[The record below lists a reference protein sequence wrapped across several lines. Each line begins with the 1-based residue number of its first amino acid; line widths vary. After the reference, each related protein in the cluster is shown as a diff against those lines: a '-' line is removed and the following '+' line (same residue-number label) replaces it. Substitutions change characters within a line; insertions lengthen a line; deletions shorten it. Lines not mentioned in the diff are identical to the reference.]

1 MEACLEIYGFYRP
14 IIKRTI
20 VGMLCV
26 AILTGAVFSRKAVG
40 TKEYLSAE
48 KQEETRNDIAVS
60 KMEKIVAA
68 ESQEIIV
75 SEPDKTV
82 MAEAKDN
89 LAEKEEAIIAA
100 ESKVNIVDVPK
111 NIIVDGTKDII
122 MDTPKNT
129 VVDEAKDVITDEP
142 KDTIVDEAKDVITD
156 ESKDTIV
163 DEANDIPKN
172 DAEESE
178 DAKTDIAETATPFLI
193 DEAGMLY
200 GINEEMLDCRS
211 GVLELP
217 SENCVGIRS
226 HAFINGFT
234 DIYEIYIPSNI
245 SVIETGAFD
254 GIDNLFDIMVEEGN
268 INYTSID
275 GVLYDEEEITLLA
288 FPAGRTGGYIV
299 PTQTERIAANA
310 FAQTGLSVIDIR
322 DCGTLLIE
330 DDRAAQ
336 LVRCEQ

>member
-1 MEACLEIYGFYRP
+1 MEGCLEIYGFYRP

-100 ESKVNIVDVPK
+100 ESKINIVDVPK
-111 NIIVDGTKDII
+111 N
-122 MDTPKNT
+122 
-129 VVDEAKDVITDEP
+129 
-142 KDTIVDEAKDVITD
+142 TIVDETKDVITD
-156 ESKDTIV
+156 ESQGTIA
-163 DEANDIPKN
+163 DESNNIPKN
-172 DAEESE
+172 DTEEKE

-193 DEAGMLY
+193 DGDGMIY
-200 GINEEMLDCRS
+200 GINEEMLDCTS

-226 HAFINGFT
+226 HVFINGFT

-254 GIDNLFDIMVEEGN
+254 GIDNLFDIMVEEEN

-275 GVLYDEEEITLLA
+275 GGLYDEEEITLLA
-288 FPAGRTGGYIV
+288 FPSGRTGGYIV

>member
-1 MEACLEIYGFYRP
+1 
-14 IIKRTI
+14 
-20 VGMLCV
+20 
-26 AILTGAVFSRKAVG
+26 
-40 TKEYLSAE
+40 
-48 KQEETRNDIAVS
+48 
-60 KMEKIVAA
+60 
-68 ESQEIIV
+68 
-75 SEPDKTV
+75 
-82 MAEAKDN
+82 MAEAKEI
-89 LAEKEEAIIAA
+89 LAEKEEAAISD
-100 ESKVNIVDVPK
+100 ESKVSIVEVPK
-111 NIIVDGTKDII
+111 NIIVDGTKDSI

-129 VVDEAKDVITDEP
+129 VVNEAKDVITDEP
-142 KDTIVDEAKDVITD
+142 KDTIVN
-156 ESKDTIV
+156 ES
-163 DEANDIPKN
+163 NDIPKN
-172 DAEESE
+172 DTEESE

-200 GINEEMLDCRS
+200 GINEEMLDCTS

-254 GIDNLFDIMVEEGN
+254 GIDNLFDIVVEEGN
-268 INYTSID
+268 LNYTSID
-275 GVLYDEEEITLLA
+275 GVLYDEDRTTLLT

-330 DDRAAQ
+330 DDRAVQ

>member
-20 VGMLCV
+20 VGILCV

-48 KQEETRNDIAVS
+48 KQEETKKDIVVS
-60 KMEKIVAA
+60 NMEKIVVA
-68 ESQEIIV
+68 EPQEIIA

-82 MAEAKDN
+82 MAEAKDI
-89 LAEKEEAIIAA
+89 LAEQEEAAIAD
-100 ESKVNIVDVPK
+100 ESKVSIVDVPK
-111 NIIVDGTKDII
+111 NTI
-122 MDTPKNT
+122 
-129 VVDEAKDVITDEP
+129 VDEAKDVITDEP
-142 KDTIVDEAKDVITD
+142 KDTIVDE
-156 ESKDTIV
+156 S
-163 DEANDIPKN
+163 NDIPKN
-172 DAEESE
+172 DTEESE
-178 DAKTDIAETATPFLI
+178 DAKTDIAEAATPFLI

-200 GINEEMLDCRS
+200 GINEEMLDCKS

>member
-1 MEACLEIYGFYRP
+1 M
-14 IIKRTI
+14 
-20 VGMLCV
+20 
-26 AILTGAVFSRKAVG
+26 
-40 TKEYLSAE
+40 
-48 KQEETRNDIAVS
+48 
-60 KMEKIVAA
+60 
-68 ESQEIIV
+68 
-75 SEPDKTV
+75 
-82 MAEAKDN
+82 
-89 LAEKEEAIIAA
+89 
-100 ESKVNIVDVPK
+100 
-111 NIIVDGTKDII
+111 
-122 MDTPKNT
+122 
-129 VVDEAKDVITDEP
+129 DEAKDVITDEP
-142 KDTIVDEAKDVITD
+142 KDTIVN
-156 ESKDTIV
+156 ES
-163 DEANDIPKN
+163 NDIPKN
-172 DAEESE
+172 DTEEKE
-178 DAKTDIAETATPFLI
+178 DARTDIAETITPFLI
-193 DEAGMLY
+193 DGDGMIY
-200 GINEEMLDCRS
+200 GINEEMLDCTS

>member
-68 ESQEIIV
+68 ESQKIIV

-100 ESKVNIVDVPK
+100 ESKVSIVDVPK
-111 NIIVDGTKDII
+111 NTI
-122 MDTPKNT
+122 
-129 VVDEAKDVITDEP
+129 VDEAKDVITDEP
-142 KDTIVDEAKDVITD
+142 KDTIVN
-156 ESKDTIV
+156 ES
-163 DEANDIPKN
+163 NDIPKN
-172 DAEESE
+172 DTEESE

-275 GVLYDEEEITLLA
+275 GVLYDEEITLLA

-330 DDRAAQ
+330 DDRAVQ

>member
-14 IIKRTI
+14 NIKRTI
-20 VGMLCV
+20 VGILCI
-26 AILTGAVFSRKAVG
+26 AILTGSVFSRKAVG
-40 TKEYLSAE
+40 TKEYLSAK
-48 KQEETRNDIAVS
+48 KQEETRNEIAVS
-60 KMEKIVAA
+60 KMERIVTAG
-68 ESQEIIV
+68 SQEIIV

-82 MAEAKDN
+82 MVEEKDN
-89 LAEKEEAIIAA
+89 LAEKVA
-100 ESKVNIVDVPK
+100 IVDKTKASIVDAPK
-111 NIIVDGTKDII
+111 DIIVDGTKDII
-122 MDTPKNT
+122 TDTPKNT
-129 VVDEAKDVITDEP
+129 IADET
-142 KDTIVDEAKDVITD
+142 KDVITD
-156 ESKDTIV
+156 ESQDTIA
-163 DEANDIPKN
+163 DESNDIPKN
-172 DAEESE
+172 DTEESE

-310 FAQTGLSVIDIR
+310 FAQTGLSVMDIR

>member
-40 TKEYLSAE
+40 TKGYLSAE
-48 KQEETRNDIAVS
+48 KQEETRNDVAVS

-68 ESQEIIV
+68 GSQEIIV

-82 MAEAKDN
+82 MAETKDN
-89 LAEKEEAIIAA
+89 LAEKDEA
-100 ESKVNIVDVPK
+100 
-111 NIIVDGTKDII
+111 I
-122 MDTPKNT
+122 MDTPKNTVVDEAKDVITDEPKNT

-142 KDTIVDEAKDVITD
+142 KDTIVDE
-156 ESKDTIV
+156 S
-163 DEANDIPKN
+163 NDIPKN
-172 DAEESE
+172 DTEESE

>member
-1 MEACLEIYGFYRP
+1 MEGCLEIYGFYRP

-111 NIIVDGTKDII
+111 N
-122 MDTPKNT
+122 T

-142 KDTIVDEAKDVITD
+142 KDTIVN
-156 ESKDTIV
+156 ES
-163 DEANDIPKN
+163 NDIPKN
-172 DAEESE
+172 DTEESE

-217 SENCVGIRS
+217 SE
-226 HAFINGFT
+226 
-234 DIYEIYIPSNI
+234 
-245 SVIETGAFD
+245 
-254 GIDNLFDIMVEEGN
+254 
-268 INYTSID
+268 
-275 GVLYDEEEITLLA
+275 
-288 FPAGRTGGYIV
+288 
-299 PTQTERIAANA
+299 IASESAVMH
-310 FAQTGLSVIDIR
+310 L
-322 DCGTLLIE
+322 
-330 DDRAAQ
+330 
-336 LVRCEQ
+336 

>member
-1 MEACLEIYGFYRP
+1 MEGCLEIYGFYRP

-111 NIIVDGTKDII
+111 N
-122 MDTPKNT
+122 T

-142 KDTIVDEAKDVITD
+142 KDTIVN
-156 ESKDTIV
+156 ES
-163 DEANDIPKN
+163 NDIPKN
-172 DAEESE
+172 DTEESE

-336 LVRCEQ
+336 LVRCEQGCFMKDF

>member
-40 TKEYLSAE
+40 TKEYLSAK
-48 KQEETRNDIAVS
+48 KQEETRNDVAVS

-68 ESQEIIV
+68 ESQKIIV

-89 LAEKEEAIIAA
+89 LAEKEEAI
-100 ESKVNIVDVPK
+100 
-111 NIIVDGTKDII
+111 

-129 VVDEAKDVITDEP
+129 VVDEAKDVITDVP
-142 KDTIVDEAKDVITD
+142 KNTIVDEAKDVITD
-156 ESKDTIV
+156 EPKDTIV
-163 DEANDIPKN
+163 NESNDIPKN
-172 DAEESE
+172 DTEESE

>member
-1 MEACLEIYGFYRP
+1 MEGCLEIYGFYRP

-156 ESKDTIV
+156 EPKDTIV

-172 DAEESE
+172 DTEESE

>member
-20 VGMLCV
+20 VGVLCV

-40 TKEYLSAE
+40 TKEYLSAK
-48 KQEETRNDIAVS
+48 KQEETRNDVAVS

-68 ESQEIIV
+68 ESQKIIV

-100 ESKVNIVDVPK
+100 ESKVSIVDVPK
-111 NIIVDGTKDII
+111 NTI
-122 MDTPKNT
+122 
-129 VVDEAKDVITDEP
+129 VDEAKDVITDEP
-142 KDTIVDEAKDVITD
+142 KDTIVN
-156 ESKDTIV
+156 ES
-163 DEANDIPKN
+163 NDIPKN
-172 DAEESE
+172 DTEESE

>member
-1 MEACLEIYGFYRP
+1 MEGCLEIYGFYRP

-111 NIIVDGTKDII
+111 N
-122 MDTPKNT
+122 T

-142 KDTIVDEAKDVITD
+142 KDTIVN
-156 ESKDTIV
+156 ES
-163 DEANDIPKN
+163 NDIPKN
-172 DAEESE
+172 DTEESE

-330 DDRAAQ
+330 ADRAAQ

>member
-48 KQEETRNDIAVS
+48 KQEETRNDVAVS
-60 KMEKIVAA
+60 NMEKIVAA

-156 ESKDTIV
+156 EPKNTIV
-163 DEANDIPKN
+163 NESNDIPKN
-172 DAEESE
+172 DTEESE

>member
-1 MEACLEIYGFYRP
+1 MEGCLEIYGFYRP

-100 ESKVNIVDVPK
+100 ESKINIVDVPK
-111 NIIVDGTKDII
+111 N
-122 MDTPKNT
+122 
-129 VVDEAKDVITDEP
+129 
-142 KDTIVDEAKDVITD
+142 TIVDETKDVITD
-156 ESKDTIV
+156 ESQGTIA
-163 DEANDIPKN
+163 DESNNIPKN
-172 DAEESE
+172 DTEEKE

-193 DEAGMLY
+193 DGDGMIY
-200 GINEEMLDCRS
+200 GINEEMLDCTS

-226 HAFINGFT
+226 HVFINGFT

-254 GIDNLFDIMVEEGN
+254 GIDNLFDIMVEEEN

-288 FPAGRTGGYIV
+288 FPSGRTGGYIV

-336 LVRCEQ
+336 LVRCEQGCFMKDF

>member
-1 MEACLEIYGFYRP
+1 
-14 IIKRTI
+14 
-20 VGMLCV
+20 ML
-26 AILTGAVFSRKAVG
+26 FRS
-40 TKEYLSAE
+40 
-48 KQEETRNDIAVS
+48 
-60 KMEKIVAA
+60 
-68 ESQEIIV
+68 
-75 SEPDKTV
+75 
-82 MAEAKDN
+82 
-89 LAEKEEAIIAA
+89 
-100 ESKVNIVDVPK
+100 
-111 NIIVDGTKDII
+111 
-122 MDTPKNT
+122 NT

-336 LVRCEQ
+336 LVRCEQGCFMKDF

>member
-1 MEACLEIYGFYRP
+1 MEGCLEIYGFYRP

-26 AILTGAVFSRKAVG
+26 AILTGAVFSIKAVG

-111 NIIVDGTKDII
+111 N
-122 MDTPKNT
+122 T

-142 KDTIVDEAKDVITD
+142 KDTIVN
-156 ESKDTIV
+156 ES
-163 DEANDIPKN
+163 NDIPKN
-172 DAEESE
+172 DTEESE

-226 HAFINGFT
+226 HAFINGVT

>member
-14 IIKRTI
+14 IMKRTI
-20 VGMLCV
+20 VGILCV

-48 KQEETRNDIAVS
+48 KQEETKKDIVVS
-60 KMEKIVAA
+60 NMEKIVAA
-68 ESQEIIV
+68 EPQEIIA

-82 MAEAKDN
+82 MVEAKDI
-89 LAEKEEAIIAA
+89 LAEKEEAAIAD
-100 ESKVNIVDVPK
+100 ESKVSIVDVPK
-111 NIIVDGTKDII
+111 NIIVDGTKDSI

-142 KDTIVDEAKDVITD
+142 KDTIVDE
-156 ESKDTIV
+156 S
-163 DEANDIPKN
+163 NDIPKN
-172 DAEESE
+172 DTEEIE
-178 DAKTDIAETATPFLI
+178 NVKTDIAETATPFLI
-193 DEAGMLY
+193 DGDGMLY
-200 GINEEMLDCRS
+200 GINEEMLDCTS

-226 HAFINGFT
+226 HVFINGFT

-254 GIDNLFDIMVEEGN
+254 GIDNLFDIVVEEGN
-268 INYTSID
+268 LNYTSID
-275 GVLYDEEEITLLA
+275 GVLYDEDRATLLT

-330 DDRAAQ
+330 DNRAAQ

>member
-68 ESQEIIV
+68 GSQEIIV

-82 MAEAKDN
+82 MAETKDN
-89 LAEKEEAIIAA
+89 LAEKEEA
-100 ESKVNIVDVPK
+100 
-111 NIIVDGTKDII
+111 I

-129 VVDEAKDVITDEP
+129 VVDEAKDVIADEP

>member
-14 IIKRTI
+14 NIKRTI
-20 VGMLCV
+20 VGILCI
-26 AILTGAVFSRKAVG
+26 AILTGSVFSRKAVG
-40 TKEYLSAE
+40 TKEYLSAK
-48 KQEETRNDIAVS
+48 KQEETRNEIAVS
-60 KMEKIVAA
+60 KMERIVTAG
-68 ESQEIIV
+68 SQEIIV

-82 MAEAKDN
+82 MVEEKDN
-89 LAEKEEAIIAA
+89 LAEKVA
-100 ESKVNIVDVPK
+100 IVDKTKASIVDAPK
-111 NIIVDGTKDII
+111 DIIVDGTKDII
-122 MDTPKNT
+122 TDTPKNT
-129 VVDEAKDVITDEP
+129 IADET
-142 KDTIVDEAKDVITD
+142 KDVITD
-156 ESKDTIV
+156 ESQDTIA
-163 DEANDIPKN
+163 DESNDIPKN
-172 DAEESE
+172 DTEESE

>member
-68 ESQEIIV
+68 ESQKIIV

-100 ESKVNIVDVPK
+100 ESKVSIVDVPK

-156 ESKDTIV
+156 EPKDTIV
-163 DEANDIPKN
+163 NESNNIPKN
-172 DAEESE
+172 DTEESE

>member
-40 TKEYLSAE
+40 TKEYLSAK
-48 KQEETRNDIAVS
+48 KQEETRNDVAVS

-68 ESQEIIV
+68 ESQKIIV

-89 LAEKEEAIIAA
+89 LAEKEEAI
-100 ESKVNIVDVPK
+100 
-111 NIIVDGTKDII
+111 

-129 VVDEAKDVITDEP
+129 VVDEAKDVITDVP
-142 KDTIVDEAKDVITD
+142 KNTIVDEAKDVITD
-156 ESKDTIV
+156 EPKDTIV
-163 DEANDIPKN
+163 NESNDIPKN
-172 DAEESE
+172 DTEESE

-299 PTQTERIAANA
+299 PTQTERIAANV

>member
-40 TKEYLSAE
+40 TKEYLSAK
-48 KQEETRNDIAVS
+48 KQEETRNDVAVS

-68 ESQEIIV
+68 ESQKIIV

-89 LAEKEEAIIAA
+89 LAEKEEAI
-100 ESKVNIVDVPK
+100 
-111 NIIVDGTKDII
+111 

-142 KDTIVDEAKDVITD
+142 KNTIVDEAKDVITD
-156 ESKDTIV
+156 EPKDTIV
-163 DEANDIPKN
+163 NESNDIPKN
-172 DAEESE
+172 DTEESE

>member
-26 AILTGAVFSRKAVG
+26 DILTGAVFSRKAVG

-68 ESQEIIV
+68 GSQEIIV

-82 MAEAKDN
+82 MTEAKDN
-89 LAEKEEAIIAA
+89 LAEKEETIIAA
-100 ESKVNIVDVPK
+100 ESKVSIVDVPK
-111 NIIVDGTKDII
+111 N
-122 MDTPKNT
+122 
-129 VVDEAKDVITDEP
+129 
-142 KDTIVDEAKDVITD
+142 TIVDEAKDVITD
-156 ESKDTIV
+156 KPKDTIV
-163 DEANDIPKN
+163 DESDDIPKN
-172 DAEESE
+172 DTEESE
-178 DAKTDIAETATPFLI
+178 DAKKDIAETATPFLI

-330 DDRAAQ
+330 DDRATQ

>member
-14 IIKRTI
+14 IMKRTI
-20 VGMLCV
+20 VGILCV

-48 KQEETRNDIAVS
+48 KQEETKKEIVVNN
-60 KMEKIVAA
+60 MEKIVVA
-68 ESQEIIV
+68 EPQEIIA

-82 MAEAKDN
+82 MAEAKDI
-89 LAEKEEAIIAA
+89 LAEQEEAAIADA
-100 ESKVNIVDVPK
+100 PKNMIVDGTKDIITDTPK
-111 NIIVDGTKDII
+111 NIIVDGTKDSI
-122 MDTPKNT
+122 MDTPKNM

-142 KDTIVDEAKDVITD
+142 KDTIVN
-156 ESKDTIV
+156 ES
-163 DEANDIPKN
+163 NDIPKN
-172 DAEESE
+172 DTEESE

-200 GINEEMLDCRS
+200 GINEEMLDCTS

-254 GIDNLFDIMVEEGN
+254 GIDNLFDIVVEEGN
-268 INYTSID
+268 LNYTSID
-275 GVLYDEEEITLLA
+275 GVLYDEDRTTLLT

-330 DDRAAQ
+330 DDRAVQ

>member
-14 IIKRTI
+14 IMKRTI
-20 VGMLCV
+20 VGILCV

-48 KQEETRNDIAVS
+48 KQEETRNDIAIS
-60 KMEKIVAA
+60 KMEKIAAA
-68 ESQEIIV
+68 EPQEIIA

-82 MAEAKDN
+82 MAEAKDI
-89 LAEKEEAIIAA
+89 LAEKEEAAIADA
-100 ESKVNIVDVPK
+100 PK
-111 NIIVDGTKDII
+111 NMIVDGTKDSI
-122 MDTPKNT
+122 MDTPKNM

-142 KDTIVDEAKDVITD
+142 KDTIVN
-156 ESKDTIV
+156 ES
-163 DEANDIPKN
+163 NDIPKN
-172 DAEESE
+172 DTEESE

-200 GINEEMLDCRS
+200 GINEEMLDCTS

-226 HAFINGFT
+226 HVFINGFT

-268 INYTSID
+268 LNYTSID
-275 GVLYDEEEITLLA
+275 GVLYDEDRTTLLT

-330 DDRAAQ
+330 DDRAVQ

>member
-48 KQEETRNDIAVS
+48 KQEETRNDVAVS

-156 ESKDTIV
+156 EPKDTIV

-172 DAEESE
+172 DTEESE

-200 GINEEMLDCRS
+200 GINEEMLDCKS

>member
-1 MEACLEIYGFYRP
+1 MEGCLEIYGFYRP

-48 KQEETRNDIAVS
+48 KQEETGNDIAVS

-111 NIIVDGTKDII
+111 N
-122 MDTPKNT
+122 T

-142 KDTIVDEAKDVITD
+142 KDTIVN
-156 ESKDTIV
+156 ES
-163 DEANDIPKN
+163 NDIPKN
-172 DAEESE
+172 DTEESE

-275 GVLYDEEEITLLA
+275 GVLYDEEEISLLA

>member
-14 IIKRTI
+14 IMKRTI
-20 VGMLCV
+20 VGILCV

-40 TKEYLSAE
+40 TKEYLSAK
-48 KQEETRNDIAVS
+48 KQEETRNDVAVS

-68 ESQEIIV
+68 ESQKIIV

-89 LAEKEEAIIAA
+89 LAEKEEAI
-100 ESKVNIVDVPK
+100 
-111 NIIVDGTKDII
+111 

-129 VVDEAKDVITDEP
+129 VVDEAKDVITDVP
-142 KDTIVDEAKDVITD
+142 KNTIVDEAKDVITD
-156 ESKDTIV
+156 EPKDTIV
-163 DEANDIPKN
+163 NESNDIPKN
-172 DAEESE
+172 DTEESE

-330 DDRAAQ
+330 DDRAVQ

>member
-14 IIKRTI
+14 NIKRTI
-20 VGMLCV
+20 VGILCI
-26 AILTGAVFSRKAVG
+26 AILTGSVFSRKAVG
-40 TKEYLSAE
+40 TKEYLSAK
-48 KQEETRNDIAVS
+48 KQEETRNDVAVS
-60 KMEKIVAA
+60 KMERIVAA
-68 ESQEIIV
+68 GSQEIII

-82 MAEAKDN
+82 MTEAKDN
-89 LAEKEEAIIAA
+89 LTEKEEA
-100 ESKVNIVDVPK
+100 
-111 NIIVDGTKDII
+111 I

-156 ESKDTIV
+156 EPKDTIV
-163 DEANDIPKN
+163 NESNDIPKN
-172 DAEESE
+172 DTEESE

-322 DCGTLLIE
+322 DCKTLLIE

>member
-14 IIKRTI
+14 IMKRTI
-20 VGMLCV
+20 VGILCV
-26 AILTGAVFSRKAVG
+26 AILTGAVFSRKVVG

-48 KQEETRNDIAVS
+48 KQEETKKDIVVS
-60 KMEKIVAA
+60 NMEKIVAA
-68 ESQEIIV
+68 EPQEIIA

-82 MAEAKDN
+82 MAEEKDI
-89 LAEKEEAIIAA
+89 LAEKEEAAIADA
-100 ESKVNIVDVPK
+100 PKNMIVDGTKDIITDTPK
-111 NIIVDGTKDII
+111 DIIVDGTKDII
-122 MDTPKNT
+122 TDTPKNT
-129 VVDEAKDVITDEP
+129 VVDEVKDVITDKP
-142 KDTIVDEAKDVITD
+142 KDTIVN
-156 ESKDTIV
+156 ES
-163 DEANDIPKN
+163 NNIPKN
-172 DAEESE
+172 DTEEIE
-178 DAKTDIAETATPFLI
+178 DAKTDIVETTTPFLI

-200 GINEEMLDCRS
+200 GINEEMLDCTS

-226 HAFINGFT
+226 HVFINGFT

-268 INYTSID
+268 LNYTSID
-275 GVLYDEEEITLLA
+275 GVLYDEDRTTLLT

-310 FAQTGLSVIDIR
+310 FVQTGLSVIDIR

-330 DDRAAQ
+330 DDRAVQ

>member
-48 KQEETRNDIAVS
+48 KQEETRNDVAVS
-60 KMEKIVAA
+60 NMEKIVAA

-142 KDTIVDEAKDVITD
+142 KDTIVDEAKDVIID
-156 ESKDTIV
+156 EPKNTIV
-163 DEANDIPKN
+163 NESNDIPKN
-172 DAEESE
+172 DTEESE

-217 SENCVGIRS
+217 SENCVGICS

>member
-1 MEACLEIYGFYRP
+1 MEGCLEIYGFYRP

-89 LAEKEEAIIAA
+89 LAEKEEAIIVA
-100 ESKVNIVDVPK
+100 ESKVSIVDVPK
-111 NIIVDGTKDII
+111 NTI
-122 MDTPKNT
+122 
-129 VVDEAKDVITDEP
+129 VDEAKDVITDEP
-142 KDTIVDEAKDVITD
+142 KDTIVN
-156 ESKDTIV
+156 ES
-163 DEANDIPKN
+163 NDIPKN
-172 DAEESE
+172 DTEESE

>member
-14 IIKRTI
+14 IMKRTI
-20 VGMLCV
+20 VGILCV

-48 KQEETRNDIAVS
+48 KQEETKKDIVAS
-60 KMEKIVAA
+60 NMEKIVAA
-68 ESQEIIV
+68 EPQEIIA

-82 MAEAKDN
+82 MAEAKDI
-89 LAEKEEAIIAA
+89 LAEKEEAAIAD
-100 ESKVNIVDVPK
+100 ESKVSIVDVPK
-111 NIIVDGTKDII
+111 NIIVDGTKDSI

-129 VVDEAKDVITDEP
+129 VVNEAKDVITDEP
-142 KDTIVDEAKDVITD
+142 KDTIVN
-156 ESKDTIV
+156 ES
-163 DEANDIPKN
+163 NDIPKN
-172 DAEESE
+172 DTEEIE

-193 DEAGMLY
+193 DGDGMLY
-200 GINEEMLDCRS
+200 GINEEMLDCTS

-268 INYTSID
+268 LNYTSID
-275 GVLYDEEEITLLA
+275 GVLYDEDRTTLLT

-330 DDRAAQ
+330 DDRAVQ

>member
-1 MEACLEIYGFYRP
+1 MGI
-14 IIKRTI
+14 
-20 VGMLCV
+20 LCI
-26 AILTGAVFSRKAVG
+26 AILTGSVFSRKAVG
-40 TKEYLSAE
+40 TKEYLSAK
-48 KQEETRNDIAVS
+48 KQEETRNEIAVS
-60 KMEKIVAA
+60 KMERIVTAG
-68 ESQEIIV
+68 SQEIIV

-82 MAEAKDN
+82 MVEEKDN
-89 LAEKEEAIIAA
+89 LAEKVA
-100 ESKVNIVDVPK
+100 IVDKTKASIVDAPK
-111 NIIVDGTKDII
+111 DIIVDGTKDII
-122 MDTPKNT
+122 TDTPKNT
-129 VVDEAKDVITDEP
+129 IADET
-142 KDTIVDEAKDVITD
+142 KDVITD
-156 ESKDTIV
+156 ESQDTIA
-163 DEANDIPKN
+163 DESNDIPKN
-172 DAEESE
+172 DTEESE

>member
-26 AILTGAVFSRKAVG
+26 VILTGAVFSRKTVG

-48 KQEETRNDIAVS
+48 KQEETRNDVAVS

-68 ESQEIIV
+68 ESQKIIV

-89 LAEKEEAIIAA
+89 LAEKEEA
-100 ESKVNIVDVPK
+100 
-111 NIIVDGTKDII
+111 I

-142 KDTIVDEAKDVITD
+142 KDTIVN
-156 ESKDTIV
+156 ES
-163 DEANDIPKN
+163 NDISKN
-172 DAEESE
+172 DTEESE